1 MSALTPR
8 RIALIVVATVVL
20 LFFVGMLLSGL
31 AGVGS
36 TGVAIVGPVGSVVMG
51 AFATSCAACA
61 AWGAHGGQRRAWL
74 ALAVGLGAST
84 AGAVLWSDVALGG
97 IAPISNP
104 SVADLGYVVLPLS
117 ALTAALLVPSRDDS
131 RFGIGL
137 LLDGII
143 VAASLVLALG
153 SLVLGRADTVSCP
166 RIMLAAV
173 TAFYLG
179 LVVGAATIA
188 RSVIELAEVFGIAS
202 VAEGVENEGTA
213 QWLKKFGCDVVQGNY
228 FSGPLP
234 AGEIPHV
241 ASNPIWATD

>member
-1 MSALTPR
+1 MGCPGSGIGCLDSWCCAVER
-8 RIALIVVATVVL
+8 RRFGRHHADFEFLGRR
-20 LFFVGMLLSGL
+20 VGLR
-31 AGVGS
+31 
-36 TGVAIVGPVGSVVMG
+36 GVAAIRLNRCG
-51 AFATSCAACA
+51 
-61 AWGAHGGQRRAWL
+61 
-74 ALAVGLGAST
+74 
-84 AGAVLWSDVALGG
+84 
-97 IAPISNP
+97 
-104 SVADLGYVVLPLS
+104 
-117 ALTAALLVPSRDDS
+117 LVPSRDDS

-137 LLDGII
+137 LLDGVI
-143 VAASLVLALG
+143 VAASVVLALG
-153 SLVLGRADTVSCP
+153 SLVLGRAATVSSP